1 MFTRNKHEDHKTYGP
16 SMPANKFRRSR
27 QCLSWLII
35 MSQLALPISLPL
47 APATASAAPKKKIVT
62 MPYVLGPGE
71 TPSSVAKN
79 HQLSLEELRQLN
91 IYRSFSKPFALLSI
105 GDEIDI
111 PKKPT
116 KFDFTDRILTPS
128 PSMESKLAGG
138 VVATSD
144 IFKSENS
151 GQAATNM
158 ARSTATAEANAAVAK
173 WLNLHGTARVQL
185 NTDDKLR
192 LNNSALDVL
201 LPVYDKPDSL
211 LFTQLGIRNNDNRNT
226 ANIGVGARFMHDNWL
241 YGVNT
246 FYDYD
251 MTGNNRRIGVGG
263 EAWTDYLKLSV
274 NGYKGLS
281 DWHQSRDFADYNER
295 PANGYDL
302 RAEAYL
308 PAYPQLGGKLVFEQY
323 HGGEVA
329 LFGKDHRQKN
339 PYAVT
344 AGLSYTPIPLV
355 QLGVDHRAGKGSRNS
370 SSFNVQF
377 NYQLGRPWTAQIDPS
392 AIGRSRTLAGSRYDL
407 VERNNNIVL
416 DYQKQQTIQLSLPE
430 RISGDAGS
438 TTTISAQV
446 TANNGLKNIEWDYGM
461 LIVAGGE
468 FTMTSSTEAVL
479 RLPLYQ
485 PGNNNVHTLGAV
497 AYDTK
502 GNASERA
509 MVRITVNEQNVS
521 IAQSHVTATPASI
534 IANGTSTS
542 QIAINLRD
550 GNNQPIIGRATD
562 LALALEFVP
571 GSTKAAT
578 DEAVSSP
585 LTVSDITEKANG
597 EYIAVLT
604 AGTELGNASIIPTL
618 SGQALNKTQVTLIT
632 DALDTIKSELSADR
646 LKILADD
653 TEFTTMKFS
662 ARDSNGHPISGL
674 EVTFDVTSTS
684 GVPLSDITLSGMTES
699 EGVYTATLKGKT
711 PGSITMKP
719 LVGGKAVGAL
729 SVDIELAVGVMAS
742 DKTTF
747 TASSLR
753 ILADDSDFATL
764 TFAPKDASEHPI
776 SGLTVAFD
784 VTGASGTTLS
794 GMTESAGVYT
804 ATLKGKAPGSATVK
818 PMVGGK
824 AVGTLSVDIELTVGA
839 IESDKT
845 TFTASSLRI
854 LADDSDFATLTFAPK
869 DASEHPISGLDV
881 KFDVTSAGGMS
892 LSDITLSGMT
902 ESAGVYTATL
912 KGKTPGSVTVKPL
925 VGGKAVGTLSVDIEL
940 TVGAMESTKSTFT
953 ASSLR
958 ILADDSDFATL
969 TFAPKDAS
977 EHPISGLTVAF
988 DVTGASVTTLSG
1000 VTESAGVYTATLK
1013 GKTPGSVTVKPL
1025 VGGKAVG
1032 TLSVDIELAVGAV
1045 DSTKSTFTAS
1055 SLRIL
1060 ADDSDSATL
1069 TFAPKDASEHP
1080 ISGLTVAFDVTGA
1093 SGTTLSGVTESAG
1106 VYTATLKG
1114 KAPGSVT
1121 VKPLVGGKAV
1131 GALSVDIELAVGA
1144 VDSTKSTLAASTP
1157 LILADNTGF
1166 STLTFKAMDASGRA
1180 ITGLDVSFEVSG
1192 VAGTT
1197 IKDITESD
1205 GIYTAKLIGNTAG
1218 MATVV
1223 PKVSS
1228 VVVSGLNTKVTL
1240 NPKAVLTKIAVN
1252 KHNFDID
1259 ENFPR
1264 VAFKG
1269 AQFQLEVSGT
1279 KDNNDVF
1286 SWKSN
1291 DGAVSV
1297 DEKGVV
1303 TINNPTSSEV
1313 RITLTDKSIPANT
1326 TSYTFRLN
1334 KWFIN
1339 NNLGDVSSAA
1349 SDKWCATQGSG
1360 FRVPSA
1366 SQITNGGGAG
1376 NRAAAGELI
1385 NVWGE
1390 MDKFANDWTIGS
1402 YWVTDIAAANG
1413 NRTPVHFY
1421 YGWTI
1426 ERPEATANYRTTCV
1440 RDL

>member
-684 GVPLSDITLSGMTES
+684 GVPLSDITLSGLTEC

-839 IESDKT
+839 MESTKT

-854 LADDSDFATLTFAPK
+854 LADDSDF
-869 DASEHPISGLDV
+869 
-881 KFDVTSAGGMS
+881 
-892 LSDITLSGMT
+892 
-902 ESAGVYTATL
+902 
-912 KGKTPGSVTVKPL
+912 
-925 VGGKAVGTLSVDIEL
+925 
-940 TVGAMESTKSTFT
+940 
-953 ASSLR
+953 
-958 ILADDSDFATL
+958 
-969 TFAPKDAS
+969 
-977 EHPISGLTVAF
+977 
-988 DVTGASVTTLSG
+988 
-1000 VTESAGVYTATLK
+1000 
-1013 GKTPGSVTVKPL
+1013 
-1025 VGGKAVG
+1025 
-1032 TLSVDIELAVGAV
+1032 
-1045 DSTKSTFTAS
+1045 
-1055 SLRIL
+1055 
-1060 ADDSDSATL
+1060 ATL